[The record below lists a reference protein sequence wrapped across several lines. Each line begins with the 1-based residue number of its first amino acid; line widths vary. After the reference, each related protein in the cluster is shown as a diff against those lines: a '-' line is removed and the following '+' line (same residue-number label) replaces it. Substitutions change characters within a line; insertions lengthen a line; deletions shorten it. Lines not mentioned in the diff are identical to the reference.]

1 MAADST
7 RESAMTDDNR
17 PLQLRLG
24 LACISLAC
32 WGAWALLKVMRPQQP
47 ELADLFLA
55 AGAFAIAWPI
65 LWDSFSGLWKRDD
78 GSATPHMGRFVS
90 LAVIACFVTG
100 RYGTGGVV
108 AFILVIGELL
118 EDRSVLGTQEA
129 LESLLALSRVRARRL
144 RDGQEEDVDATE
156 IRSGD
161 VVRVLPGE
169 TIPADGRVSKGTSTL
184 DQAHITGE
192 SLPVEVETGGSV
204 FAGTAN
210 LTGSLEVEVTG
221 TGDDTVIGRVRQIVE
236 EAKGTRAPVV
246 RLTEEYAR
254 YYTPL
259 VLLTAGF
266 VLFFT
271 RELDRAIAVL
281 IASLPCAFVLA
292 GPTAMVGALA
302 AAARLGILV
311 KSVKFFEAA
320 TTIDTVVFDKT
331 GTLTTGKLAVV
342 QAEDDTLMKAAALAR
357 HSTHPVSRAVTAEA
371 ERRELTVPEAEGLE
385 EIPGSG
391 LRAVVSGQQL
401 AIGRINWLHDQNVE
415 GIPEDSTQNQFS
427 ALHVAIENKWS
438 GVIRL
443 ADTLRE
449 DAKPLGA
456 SLQSLGVDRVVM
468 LTGDHKTVATKI
480 ASELE
485 IAEFQAECLPEQKLT
500 AVNDLKEAGRD
511 VLVLGDGVND
521 APALAAGHVGV
532 AMGALGSDVAIRTAD
547 VALMSGDLARL
558 PQFLDL
564 SKRTVAIINQNL
576 LWGLGFIMLFILGSS
591 LGYINPVMAAILHE
605 FSAFFVI
612 GNSARLLKFDGGG

>member
-1 MAADST
+1 
-7 RESAMTDDNR
+7 MTDNR
-17 PLQLRLG
+17 KLQVRLA

-32 WGAWALLKVMRPQQP
+32 WGAWLLLKITRPQQP
-47 ELADLFLA
+47 DVADLFLA
-55 AGAFAIAWPI
+55 AGAFVIASPI
-65 LWDSFSGLWKRDD
+65 LWDSVKGLRQEDTD
-78 GSATPHMGRFVS
+78 SATPHMGRFVA

-100 RYGTGGVV
+100 RYGTGGIV

-144 RDGQEEDVDATE
+144 RNHKEELVEASDLTP
-156 IRSGD
+156 GD

-169 TIPADGRVSKGTSTL
+169 TIPADGRVVKGSSTL

-192 SLPVEVETGGSV
+192 SLPVDVQKEANV
-204 FAGTAN
+204 FAGTVN
-210 LTGSLEVEVTG
+210 LTGSLEVTVTG
-221 TGDDTVIGRVRQIVE
+221 TGDETVIGRVRQIVE

-292 GPTAMVGALA
+292 GPTAMVGSLA

-342 QAEDDTLMKAAALAR
+342 DAEDELLVNAAALAR
-357 HSTHPVSRAVTAEA
+357 HSTHPVSRAVTAEV
-371 ERRELTVPEAEGLE
+371 ERRGLTIPEADGVE
-385 EIPGSG
+385 EVPGSG
-391 LRAVVSGQQL
+391 LRAEVNGKQL
-401 AIGRINWLHDQNVE
+401 AVGRVSWLRDLQVD
-415 GIPEDSTQNQFS
+415 GIPADSSQNQFS
-427 ALHVAIENKWS
+427 ALHLAVDSTWV

-443 ADTLRE
+443 ADTLRD

-456 SLQSLGVDRVVM
+456 SLRALGVDQVVM
-468 LTGDHKTVATKI
+468 LTGDHQHVAANI

-485 IAEFQAECLPEQKLT
+485 ISEFQAECLPEEKLT
-500 AVNDLKEAGRD
+500 AVHALKENGRE

-558 PQFLDL
+558 PQFLHL

-576 LWGLGFIMLFILGSS
+576 LWGLAFILLFIIGSS
-591 LGYINPVMAAILHE
+591 LGYISPVMAAILHE

-612 GNSARLLKFDGGG
+612 GNSARLLKFEGGV